1 MNMVSS
7 RVTLVL
13 AVASCC
19 LLLLFPPPA
28 AAADG
33 KVTGMITFKGK
44 PLDAGKVIFHLD
56 NDQFV
61 GAKVK
66 DGKYTVDR
74 VPEGARTVTIEAK
87 GIPLKYTLEH
97 TSGLKLQV
105 KEGTQTHDINLR

>member
-1 MNMVSS
+1 MVSS
-7 RVTLVL
+7 RFTLVL
-13 AVASCC
+13 AVAACSV
-19 LLLLFPPPA
+19 LLSYPARA

-44 PLDAGKVIFHLD
+44 PLAAGKVIFHLE

-74 VPEGARTVTIEAK
+74 VPVGTRTVTIEAK
-87 GIPLKYTLEH
+87 GIPLKYAGEN
-97 TSGLKLQV
+97 TSGLTLQV
-105 KEGTQTHDINLR
+105 KEGTATHNIDLR